1 MSQLLHFQFYKLYKK
16 TIVYILL
23 ALLFYETLSTLGN
36 LYKIG
41 TNDLS
46 FSLSVLGMYYSG
58 STYLTTKDVISSCFS
73 AQDFIVT
80 LLLGIFIG
88 TFVTED
94 RVKGTIKTIYSKG
107 YSRVKIFF
115 SKYMAVLSVPAL
127 FYLLIL
133 ITSWAGA
140 LVMGTG
146 TNSEM
151 YSLYFEN
158 VDFPS
163 FLIFTFLRYI
173 AVSTL
178 YFMISELVNSTGGA
192 IALNIFTPYIVFM
205 ILSLLA
211 YLFRFN
217 DKIVEFI
224 TNIASDFILATT
236 GYVTIRPT
244 GSGMTEA
251 IISAAVLIVL
261 FGGLSLLITV
271 KKQVKN

>member
-1 MSQLLHFQFYKLYKK
+1 MSISYERRYDMSQLLHFQFYKLYKK

-127 FYLLIL
+127 FYLLI
-133 ITSWAGA
+133 
-140 LVMGTG
+140 
-146 TNSEM
+146 
-151 YSLYFEN
+151 
-158 VDFPS
+158 
-163 FLIFTFLRYI
+163 
-173 AVSTL
+173 
-178 YFMISELVNSTGGA
+178 
-192 IALNIFTPYIVFM
+192 
-205 ILSLLA
+205 
-211 YLFRFN
+211 
-217 DKIVEFI
+217 K
-224 TNIASDFILATT
+224 
-236 GYVTIRPT
+236 
-244 GSGMTEA
+244 
-251 IISAAVLIVL
+251 
-261 FGGLSLLITV
+261 
-271 KKQVKN
+271 